1 MKRKLPKCKVA
12 YMSARITK
20 LKSEIYILLIDE
32 LFIDY
37 ANAGSIVEGNVF
49 MIGGNKNIEIIKQ
62 INNKILQIKKLEAM
76 LKL

>member
-1 MKRKLPKCKVA
+1 MKRKLPKGKVA

-37 ANAGSIVEGNVF
+37 ANAGRMVEGNVF

>member
-1 MKRKLPKCKVA
+1 
-12 YMSARITK
+12 MSARITK

-37 ANAGSIVEGNVF
+37 ANAGRMVESNVF
-49 MIGGNKNIEIIKQ
+49 IIGGNKNTEIIKQ